1 MSRVGHCGGM
11 PVLEFFLSHP
21 AVTGIAAFLYI
32 ALIWW
37 MLGVFSRAGDE

>member
-1 MSRVGHCGGM
+1 
-11 PVLEFFLSHP
+11 LSSSWRAPPP
-21 AVTGIAAFLYI
+21 AGIAAFLYI

>member
-1 MSRVGHCGGM
+1 MSWAKHCGAK